1 MAQTT
6 PPTITAAPS
15 PAPQRADRTTFSTR
29 VDAFVT
35 WLITAVS
42 EFGAVATN
50 VYNNA
55 VDAYNNAVSAAA
67 SASSAASTA
76 GVTKWISGTSYT
88 EGNTVWSPI
97 DFYTYRRKI
106 TGAGATD
113 PSADTTNWINI
124 GTEKISNKD
133 ASGGYAG
140 LTMFALNCRNVAD
153 TVTSLLTNTATAVR
167 TWTMPDKD
175 GTVSLLD
182 DRGLVLLGSATASNT
197 ALINFT
203 DLDTAA
209 YESYELTWE
218 GVVPSAAGAYFGV
231 SNMNGSTV
239 NNASTG
245 YGQANLRATAAG
257 TSGGD
262 GNYAARVY
270 LHGTVETLGTAA
282 NNDYSGN
289 ATISFA
295 TRFSVRYEGFGV
307 MNSGTYLYHTGG
319 GADYTNTATD
329 GISISMD
336 SGTIASGVFK
346 LYGRKK

>member
-140 LTMFALNCRNVAD
+140 LTLFALNCRNVAD

-218 GVVPSAAGAYFGV
+218 GVIPDATGAYFGV
-231 SNMNGSTV
+231 RGMNGSTITDGAIV
-239 NNASTG
+239 YAN
-245 YGQANLRATAAG
+245 ANLRATAAG
-257 TSGGD
+257 ASGVD
-262 GNYAARVY
+262 GNQAGAVY
-270 LHGTVETLGTAA
+270 LHGTNELLGTAA
-282 NNDYSGN
+282 NNDYSGS
-289 ATISFA
+289 AHISFIP
-295 TRFSVRYEGFGV
+295 RFTVLYRGFGI
-307 MNSGTYLYHTGG
+307 MASGSYIYHTGG
-319 GADYTNTATD
+319 GADYTNTVTD
-329 GISISMD
+329 GISISLF
-336 SGTIASGVFK
+336 SGNIASGFFK